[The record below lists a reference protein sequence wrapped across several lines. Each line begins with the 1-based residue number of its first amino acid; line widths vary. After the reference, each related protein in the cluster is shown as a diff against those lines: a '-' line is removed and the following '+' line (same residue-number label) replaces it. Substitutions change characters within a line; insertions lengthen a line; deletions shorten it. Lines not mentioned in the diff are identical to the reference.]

1 MPLSLTSRYTSLP
14 TYAAPDAKGV
24 SHPTVAIRLVPEPG
38 TPSTPGTPTA
48 LIHTVVAGE
57 TLETLAFTYLGSSEA
72 WWQIADANPASFPFV
87 PDPGTQIA
95 IPIQANPGQ
104 VQRTRPF

>member
-14 TYAAPDAKGV
+14 TYTALDAKGLP
-24 SHPTVAIRLVPEPG
+24 HPTVAIRLVPEPG
-38 TPSTPGTPTA
+38 TPTG

-72 WWQIADANPASFPFV
+72 WWQIADANPATFPFV

-95 IPIQANPGQ
+95 IPIQVNPGQ